1 MEMGGSGMKRLLKSF
16 NKMSKQRRAV
26 TGFALAAVVLLAG
39 ISVKQTLAYF
49 TTYAT
54 ARGGVPITV
63 GPTTTVREK
72 FKNWQ
77 KTIQIENTGDVDCF
91 VRAKVIAG
99 SQFEITAEGSDW
111 TTGDDGYYYY
121 SKVVPVGEM
130 TEPIIASITVGEKV
144 QVSFNVVVVQ
154 ECTPVTYDEDGNPV
168 AAPDA
173 DWSMAAQYEKEEEV
187 E

>member
-1 MEMGGSGMKRLLKSF
+1 MKRLLKSF

-130 TEPIIASITVGEKV
+130 TEPIIA
-144 QVSFNVVVVQ
+144 
-154 ECTPVTYDEDGNPV
+154 
-168 AAPDA
+168 
-173 DWSMAAQYEKEEEV
+173 
-187 E
+187 